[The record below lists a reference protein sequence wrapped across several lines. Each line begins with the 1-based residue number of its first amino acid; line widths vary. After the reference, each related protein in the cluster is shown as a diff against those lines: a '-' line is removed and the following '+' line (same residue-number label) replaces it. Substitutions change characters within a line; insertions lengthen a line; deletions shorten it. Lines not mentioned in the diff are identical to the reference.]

1 MEGDARSLA
10 TFPLN
15 VAISGSG
22 WRPPVRPLRLR
33 EVCFEI
39 KIDGP
44 GNVPLPVVQRSR
56 SWLREFKPAVGG
68 DNGRIGKVLGE
79 PLHGC

>member
-1 MEGDARSLA
+1 M
-10 TFPLN
+10 
-15 VAISGSG
+15 
-22 WRPPVRPLRLR
+22 RPLRLR